1 MRRRDFLTLLGSAAA
16 WPLAARAQQAKVP
29 VIGFLNSESAAE
41 YEYLVAAFRQGLSKI
56 GYVEGRNVAIE
67 YRWAEGEYGRLPALA
82 TELVRRQVNL
92 IAALGAPATLPA
104 KAATATIPIAFLTGD
119 DAVEASLVQ
128 SLNRPGGNM
137 TGVGMMGVPLT
148 PKRVEMLHEFIP
160 QAETLAVLLNP
171 DNPSAAASAKE
182 ASDAIRRVGRQLR
195 TLTASS
201 ESEIERAFEQLAN
214 VKPVGLVIATDAFFI
229 RHSGKLAALAARHA
243 VPTIHTVREFPAAG
257 GLISYGPN
265 LAEQWYQVGVV
276 AGRILQGAKPSELP
290 VLQPTRFELVINF
303 STAAMLGLAV
313 PHALLALV
321 DEVVE

>member
-229 RHSGKLAALAARHA
+229 RHSGQLAALAARHA